1 MTSDGIID
9 ILLGG
14 PDPDPGCDA
23 TMSQLAAWADQK
35 QAGLDADAAFPG
47 VAAHP
52 AQLRFL
58 PRGRRRSPGHAHRA
72 TRPARV
78 RNPPEPV
85 GSTGPR
91 WRPAGLLAPRWG
103 SLCG

>member
-1 MTSDGIID
+1 MTSDEIID

-47 VAAHP
+47 VAAHLHNC
-52 AQLRFL
+52 ASCREDAEGLLVMLIEQ
-58 PRGRRRSPGHAHRA
+58 PG
-72 TRPARV
+72 
-78 RNPPEPV
+78 PPE
-85 GSTGPR
+85 
-91 WRPAGLLAPRWG
+91 
-103 SLCG
+103 

>member
-47 VAAHP
+47 VAAH
-52 AQLRFL
+52 LRYCAGC
-58 PRGRRRSPGHAHRA
+58 REDA
-72 TRPARV
+72 
-78 RNPPEPV
+78 E
-85 GSTGPR
+85 
-91 WRPAGLLAPRWG
+91 GLLAALAEQHDQPK
-103 SLCG
+103 